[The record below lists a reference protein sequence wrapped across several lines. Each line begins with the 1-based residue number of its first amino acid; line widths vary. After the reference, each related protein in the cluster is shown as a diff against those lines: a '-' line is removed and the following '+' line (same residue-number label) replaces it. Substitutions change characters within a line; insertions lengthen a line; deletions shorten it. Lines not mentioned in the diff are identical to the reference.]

1 VKDQLYLMKPGFM
14 NAGLGPFYCGD
25 SVCVEGMLSFFP
37 ELREKL
43 DIHYISFP
51 RPRQPLIDAL
61 GENYQSVPV
70 LILADDAVAG
80 DGIPEARKAGG
91 RRFYD
96 DEKKIRHYLSVALDL
111 PEAG

>member
-1 VKDQLYLMKPGFM
+1 MKDRLYLMRPGFV

-25 SVCVEGMLSFFP
+25 SVSVEGMLGFFP

-43 DIHYISFP
+43 DVHYIAFP
-51 RPRQPLIDAL
+51 RPRQPLVDAL
-61 GENYQSVPV
+61 GENHQSVPV
-70 LILADDAVAG
+70 LILAG
-80 DGIPEARKAGG
+80 DKSVEGAPEPRKAGG

-96 DEKKIRHYLSVALDL
+96 DEKKIRHYLSVRFDL

>member
-1 VKDQLYLMKPGFM
+1 MKDQLYLMRPGFT

-25 SVCVEGMLSFFP
+25 SVSVEGMLSFFP
-37 ELREKL
+37 ELREKI
-43 DIHYISFP
+43 DVHYIAFP

-61 GENYQSVPV
+61 GDQYQSVPV
-70 LILADDAVAG
+70 LILG
-80 DGIPEARKAGG
+80 DQSTLLDVGAETRKARG

-96 DEKKIRHYLSVALDL
+96 DEKKIRQYLSLRFRL